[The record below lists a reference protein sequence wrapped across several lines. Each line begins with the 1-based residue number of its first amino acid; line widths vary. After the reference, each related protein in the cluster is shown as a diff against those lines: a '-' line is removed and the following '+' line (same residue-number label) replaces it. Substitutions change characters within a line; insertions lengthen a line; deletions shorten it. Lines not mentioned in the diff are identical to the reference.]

1 MDKNSKIQDIFK
13 RAEEL
18 SLKKK
23 IIETVEVEESEPTP
37 NLPSEYVTASGI
49 MLSSKETMTNT
60 NFLNKLDLSQN
71 AYKDLTFTKEQAK
84 RIQSEMARLT
94 TGVIGVTPLTCLG
107 PQCRFAKTCISIGTE
122 IAVYNSKNG
131 YKKIEDLREND
142 IVYSF
147 NLETK
152 NVEHDKVLALRYMG
166 VKHIYRIKTHTTL
179 TLDCTID
186 HPILTEVNGKTTF
199 LTIED
204 GLKVGSVVYI
214 ADTDGNTDESINSYG
229 DLLVDFIESIEYI
242 GKEEVYDI
250 TVQNNQNFFAGN
262 ICVHN
267 CPLQEEN
274 KAPIGKDCWIEV
286 NQIQYWMEKYI
297 IEFNVD
303 GNSLTDLHMIA
314 KLCEYDILEMRAT
327 KYLKQNDQDLLTDFI
342 SSYDEAGNPISNK
355 AISPAFELKERV
367 ARMRSKTMQELM
379 ATREA
384 KAKIIESGNT
394 KKTTDLSALRDQL
407 KELIANK
414 EKLVEG
420 TSKRVGD

>member
-18 SLKKK
+18 SIKKK
-23 IIETVEVEESEPTP
+23 IKTVQVLEENTTE
-37 NLPSEYVTASGI
+37 NLPTEYVTANGI

-60 NFLNKLDLSQN
+60 NFLNRLDLSQN

-107 PQCRFAKTCISIGTE
+107 PKCRFAKTCISVGTS
-122 IAVYNSKNG
+122 VSVFNSKSG
-131 YKKIEDLREND
+131 YKNIEDLLEGD
-142 IVYSF
+142 IIYSF
-147 NLETK
+147 NTETK
-152 NVEHDKVLALRYMG
+152 TVEHDKVLALKYMG
-166 VKHIYRIKTHTTL
+166 YKKVYEITTHTGL
-179 TLDCTID
+179 KLKCTAD
-186 HPILTEVNGKTTF
+186 HPILTEVDGKVIFRTM
-199 LTIED
+199 EE
-204 GLKVGSVVYI
+204 GLDIDSSIYI
-214 ADTDGNTDESINSYG
+214 SDTDGSTDDMINSYG
-229 DLLVDFIESIEYI
+229 DLLIDFIESIDYV

-250 TVQNNQNFFAGN
+250 SVQNNQNFFASN

-267 CPLQEEN
+267 CPLEQEN

-327 KYLKQNDQDLLTDFI
+327 KYLKENDQDLLTDFI

-355 AISPAFELKERV
+355 SVSPAFELKERV
-367 ARMRSKTMQELM
+367 AKMRSKTMQELM

-384 KAKIIESGNT
+384 KAKIIESGNA
-394 KKTTDLSALRDQL
+394 KKTTDLSSL
-407 KELIANK
+407 KEQLNQLILNK

-420 TSKRVGD
+420 SATRLGK